1 MPLTAFRPLL
11 KHARTLRVSS
21 PRPRRNNF
29 VTAVPGVGNEMFV
42 SSSPPPRWRLPILD
56 TYILRE
62 MIPPFTFA
70 FATFLL
76 FWFVNIFFLA
86 ADFVVNKG
94 APFFVVLRFLIFRVP
109 QATPMAFPFACL
121 FATLMAFGRL
131 MADNEINALRTSGVP
146 FLRIVRLPVIA
157 GLVAFAASYLMNE
170 RIVPYATDMSTRTFY
185 QMVYK
190 AQSLPIEPNLFRQDS
205 TTGMTFY
212 VGSVDA
218 DHKTMHTIQIFK
230 RGRNVP
236 YQEVTAA
243 ETGYL
248 DGAVLV
254 LKNAQVVRFKP
265 DGSFDQET
273 HPKEVSIGLPLGESA
288 ENFLSTAY
296 NDPFTMDSKH
306 LADDIKFRKQT
317 GQGGTEL
324 ANREITLAQKLAYPF
339 ASFIAVMI
347 ALPLAVRFGKKGRAL
362 GIALSIVMMFCYW
375 AVGAMTAAF
384 AHNGILNPYF
394 AAWIPNI
401 LMAAGAGALILLE
414 DR

>member
-1 MPLTAFRPLL
+1 MAFRPSL

-42 SSSPPPRWRLPILD
+42 RSSPPPRWRLPILD

-62 MIPPFTFA
+62 MVPPFTFA

-157 GLVAFAASYLMNE
+157 GLAAFAASYLMNE

-205 TTGMTFY
+205 TTGYTFY
-212 VGSVDA
+212 IGSVDA
-218 DHKTMHTIQIFK
+218 DHRTMHTVQIFK
-230 RGRNVP
+230 RGRNAP
-236 YQEVTAA
+236 YQNVTAA
-243 ETGYL
+243 ETAYL
-248 DGAVLV
+248 DGALLI
-254 LKNAQVVRFKP
+254 LKNAQVVEFKP
-265 DGSFDQET
+265 DGSID
-273 HPKEVSIGLPLGESA
+273 HGGPAHDVKIGLPLGESA

-306 LADDIKFRKQT
+306 LADDIKFRKQN

-362 GIALSIVMMFCYW
+362 GIALSIVMMFAYW

-384 AHNGILNPYF
+384 AHNGLINPYL
-394 AAWIPNI
+394 AAWLPNI
-401 LMAAGAGALILLE
+401 LMALGAGLLIFLE